1 MLAVTA
7 ARPAYRF
14 VPTLRTERFPT
25 PAPLTEQE
33 LLLAKLAA
41 QANPLVLRTLAE
53 ASAQHEIQLIEIK
66 PIEIAPLQP
75 GSQQSSAQG
84 EPQ

>member
-1 MLAVTA
+1 MVAVTA
-7 ARPAYRF
+7 APRAYRF
-14 VPTLRTERFPT
+14 VPTPRTERFPT
-25 PAPLTEQE
+25 PAPLSEQE

-53 ASAQHEIQLIEIK
+53 ASQQHEIQPIEIK
-66 PIEIAPLQP
+66 PIEIAPIEPRPL
-75 GSQQSSAQG
+75 QSSTQG